1 MQALHVGVCSTIAP
15 SQKHFKQ
22 KTIRKP
28 IYPQNTSQ
36 SIFHDLH
43 NCKYCGGAHSFI
55 LCTKYWPSMLALAQ
69 IHDARI
75 YIRNQEIRE
84 HLGEHLTDQECKLAW
99 FHQELYWENKE
110 AENRTREKYELES
123 CRALLDLERSWSEDA
138 ANQRRIM
145 KSKYDD
151 LEKENVRLRNAN
163 KLLTER
169 AATAEKSETLL
180 KSQVNQLKDGKGK
193 METKVNQVSAE
204 LASEVAAKM
213 SLEAEIIKI
222 KSQPEQ
228 SMLVKELEGK
238 VLLVTTERDSQ
249 QITNSY
255 EPQMTVTKDAIALK
269 QTAVD
274 HETTKDPSVPVENN
288 VNVVVTKPGCM
299 DIGKIFQPNGLRN
312 VRKGIG

>member
-84 HLGEHLTDQECKLAW
+84 HLGEHLTDPECELAW

-110 AENRTREKYELES
+110 AEDKDRQEYEMES
-123 CRALLDLERSWSEDA
+123 LRALLDLERSWREDA
-138 ANQRRIM
+138 ELKAEAGAKQT
-145 KSKYDD
+145 K
-151 LEKENVRLRNAN
+151 RLREAAENHIKARA
-163 KLLTER
+163 KQVRTWPLKPER
-169 AATAEKSETLL
+169 
-180 KSQVNQLKDGKGK
+180 V
-193 METKVNQVSAE
+193 
-204 LASEVAAKM
+204 
-213 SLEAEIIKI
+213 
-222 KSQPEQ
+222 
-228 SMLVKELEGK
+228 
-238 VLLVTTERDSQ
+238 
-249 QITNSY
+249 
-255 EPQMTVTKDAIALK
+255 
-269 QTAVD
+269 
-274 HETTKDPSVPVENN
+274 
-288 VNVVVTKPGCM
+288 
-299 DIGKIFQPNGLRN
+299 F
-312 VRKGIG
+312 